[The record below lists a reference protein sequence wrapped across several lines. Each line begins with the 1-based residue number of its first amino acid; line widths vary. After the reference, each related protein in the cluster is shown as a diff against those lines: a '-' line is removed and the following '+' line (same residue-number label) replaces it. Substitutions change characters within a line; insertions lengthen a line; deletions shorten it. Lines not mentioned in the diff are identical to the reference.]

1 MDARGAMATLLYYQ
15 VTYLHRRE
23 RAVVRR
29 VYGGKTLIREGVRYR
44 QV

>member
-1 MDARGAMATLLYYQ
+1 MATLLYYQ